1 MCVSKVSCVHYF
13 RPVARIVCRH
23 CTFTQNR
30 KHRRARVSEPKP
42 CYQFTCERSGSVF
55 WAWIRETRVM
65 ITISWYGKWL
75 CSGSDSVNDQGF
87 SSLCQQVFITLNIH
101 TNIRRKW
108 HQTLG
113 LEIGLVLS
121 RHLWLCHSL
130 SMVLDHAQVD
140 ESRRG
145 FFFHR
150 ISGLNF
156 NKTRAIWW

>member
-30 KHRRARVSEPKP
+30 KHRQARVSEPKP

-121 RHLWLCHSL
+121 RHFMTMSFTLHGIRPRS
-130 SMVLDHAQVD
+130 
-140 ESRRG
+140 SRWIKER
-145 FFFHR
+145 FFFPLDFR
-150 ISGLNF
+150 
-156 NKTRAIWW
+156 T